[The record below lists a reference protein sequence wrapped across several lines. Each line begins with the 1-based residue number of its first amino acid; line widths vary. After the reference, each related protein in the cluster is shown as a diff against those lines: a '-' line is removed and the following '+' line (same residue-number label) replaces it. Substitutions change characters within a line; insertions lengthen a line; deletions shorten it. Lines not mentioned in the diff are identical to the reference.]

1 MLKLHK
7 PLGLLLN
14 FLNKTIWNETCQKVN
29 DWLSGVCSL
38 SSGLA
43 DLPLGLRG

>member
-1 MLKLHK
+1 MQKLHK

-14 FLNKTIWNETCQKVN
+14 FLNKAIWNETCQKVN
-29 DWLSGVCSL
+29 DLSGFYGL

-43 DLPLGLRG
+43 DLPRFAWLV

>member
-29 DWLSGVCSL
+29 DWLSGICSL
-38 SSGLA
+38 CLA